1 METFSALLALPLS
14 VSLPGAKKKNKTR
27 KNDQLINVRSSI
39 YGHWRWFED
48 VTLFEQG
55 ELRIILWF
63 YIQNTEKKTMVPELT
78 QIIVC
83 WLYLAQIKLD
93 CKEIYVAM
101 NLNN

>member
-1 METFSALLALPLS
+1 MTSTNGNIFRVTGPTT
-14 VSLPGAKKKNKTR
+14 VSFPPGCKKIDKTR
-27 KNDQLINVRSSI
+27 KNDKLINVRSSI

-55 ELRIILWF
+55 ESRMILWF

-83 WLYLAQIKLD
+83 WLYLAQIKVD
-93 CKEIYVAM
+93 CK
-101 NLNN
+101 

>member
-1 METFSALLALPLS
+1 M
-14 VSLPGAKKKNKTR
+14 KQKKNS
-27 KNDQLINVRSSI
+27 LYLLECSST
-39 YGHWRWFED
+39 YGHWRRFED

-55 ELRIILWF
+55 ESRMILWF

-83 WLYLAQIKLD
+83 WLYLAQIKVN